1 MVIFIIRKG
10 EKEELLKIKQVPY
23 TFSKEKGDF
32 LDSNLNE
39 NHFTIMGY
47 NDKEVF
53 IRANSKVIYKDKEII
68 GDFKIKENETFIAN
82 GIEITLAKIDIGV
95 QVDEISRSQPTQ
107 FIDIEE
113 AEIPYLKILSGP
125 DAGKII
131 EIDKTGI
138 IGRGEEADY
147 KIDDQYVS
155 RKQAKIYVFDD
166 KYEIE
171 DIGGKNPT
179 LLNGKVLTKIT
190 PLHSGDEIQIGKTRI
205 LFVNPKE
212 KPESEIYKSKGIPV
226 YVYGILAFIILILI
240 GFGIWFYN
248 AQQENKFNNLI
259 SSASST
265 IPIISQLETTEKKIK
280 ALERAKDEIIQAE
293 KIKKNDQR
301 ILDLKPLIEK
311 LLNAWKD
318 VKLAEENINNGDYFS
333 ALNSIE
339 NAVKVLE
346 NDKYVN
352 SLYDQILIAT
362 VVQQNYAEAKALF
375 ENGKVN
381 EALEVL
387 NLALNRAPDHPQ
399 LLELKKI
406 ILDAQRRKTTQS
418 EIQQKLA
425 SLKDVKPK
433 EEKKEEVVQKSKE
446 QKSLESTIKI
456 DVPKINLETTQPEIN
471 LDITLDETKNLVNAY
486 EKEHNLDK
494 TIRIATSILQND
506 PNNVKA
512 KYYLRLAQ
520 KEKQALA
527 YEKQGKKAEAISIW
541 EEILK
546 LDPSN
551 NWARQALSR
560 LGKWKDFW

>member
-47 NDKEVF
+47 SDKEVF

-68 GDFKIKENETFIAN
+68 GDFKIRENETFIAN

-95 QVDEISRSQPTQ
+95 QAEDISRSQPTQ

-113 AEIPYLKILSGP
+113 AEVPYLKILSGP

-179 LLNGKVLTKIT
+179 LLNGKVLTKIM

-212 KPESEIYKSKGIPV
+212 KPESEIYKSKGIPA
-226 YVYGILAFIILILI
+226 YVYGILAFIIIILI

-265 IPIISQLETTEKKIK
+265 IPIISQLETTEKKIN
-280 ALERAKDEIIQAE
+280 ALERAKDEINQAE

-301 ILDLKPLIEK
+301 ISDLKPLIEK

-318 VKLAEENINNGDYFS
+318 VKKAEESINNGDYFS

-339 NAVKVLE
+339 NAIKVLE

-375 ENGKVN
+375 ENGKIN

-433 EEKKEEVVQKSKE
+433 EEKKEEVAQKPKE

-456 DVPKINLETTQPEIN
+456 DVPRINLETAQPEIN

-494 TIRIATSILQND
+494 TIRIATSILQSD

-551 NWARQALSR
+551 TWAKQALLR
-560 LGKWKDFW
+560 LGK

>member
-95 QVDEISRSQPTQ
+95 QVDDISRSQPTQ

-560 LGKWKDFW
+560 LGK

>member
-47 NDKEVF
+47 NNKEVF

-68 GDFKIKENETFIAN
+68 GDFKIRENETFVAN

-95 QVDEISRSQPTQ
+95 QVDDMSKSQPTQ

-113 AEIPYLKILSGP
+113 AEVPYLKILSGP

-138 IGRGEEADY
+138 IGRGDEADY
-147 KIDDQYVS
+147 RIDDQYVS

-166 KYEIE
+166 RYEIE

-179 LLNGKVLTKIT
+179 LLNGKVLTKIM

-212 KPESEIYKSKGIPV
+212 KPESEIYRSKGIPV
-226 YVYGILAFIILILI
+226 YVYGILGVIIIALI

-265 IPIISQLETTEKKIK
+265 IPIISQLETTEKKIN
-280 ALERAKDEIIQAE
+280 ALERARNEIIQAE

-318 VKLAEENINNGDYFS
+318 VKTAEDKINNGDYFS

-339 NAVKVLE
+339 NAIKVLE
-346 NDKYVN
+346 NERYVN

-375 ENGKVN
+375 ESGKVN

-406 ILDAQRRKTTQS
+406 ILDTQKKRTTKS

-425 SLKDVKPK
+425 SLKEVKPK
-433 EEKKEEVVQKSKE
+433 EEKKEEIAEKPKE
-446 QKSLESTIKI
+446 QKTLEPTIKI

-551 NWARQALSR
+551 NWAKQALSR
-560 LGKWKDFW
+560 LGK

>member
-47 NDKEVF
+47 NNKEVF

-68 GDFKIKENETFIAN
+68 GDFKIRENETFVAN

-95 QVDEISRSQPTQ
+95 QVDDISKSQPTQ

-113 AEIPYLKILSGP
+113 AEVPYLKILSGP

-138 IGRGEEADY
+138 IGRGDEADY
-147 KIDDQYVS
+147 RIDDQYVS

-166 KYEIE
+166 RYEIE

-179 LLNGKVLTKIT
+179 LLNGKVLTKIM

-212 KPESEIYKSKGIPV
+212 KPESEIYRSKGIPV
-226 YVYGILAFIILILI
+226 YVYGILGVIIIALI

-265 IPIISQLETTEKKIK
+265 IPIISQLETTEKKIN
-280 ALERAKDEIIQAE
+280 ALERARNEIIQAE

-318 VKLAEENINNGDYFS
+318 VKTAEDKINNGDYFS

-339 NAVKVLE
+339 NAIKVLE
-346 NDKYVN
+346 NERYVN

-375 ENGKVN
+375 ENGKIN

-406 ILDAQRRKTTQS
+406 ILDTQKKRTTKS
-418 EIQQKLA
+418 EIQRKLA
-425 SLKDVKPK
+425 SLKEVKPK
-433 EEKKEEVVQKSKE
+433 EEKKEEIAEKPKE
-446 QKSLESTIKI
+446 QKILEPTIKI
-456 DVPKINLETTQPEIN
+456 DVPKINLEIIQPEIN

-527 YEKQGKKAEAISIW
+527 YEKQGKKAEAISVW

-551 NWARQALSR
+551 IWAKQALSR
-560 LGKWKDFW
+560 LGK

>member
-47 NDKEVF
+47 NNKEVF

-68 GDFKIKENETFIAN
+68 GDFKIRENETFVAN

-95 QVDEISRSQPTQ
+95 QVDDMSKSQPTQ

-113 AEIPYLKILSGP
+113 AEVPYLKILSGP

-138 IGRGEEADY
+138 IGRGDEADY
-147 KIDDQYVS
+147 RIDDQYVS

-166 KYEIE
+166 RYEIE

-179 LLNGKVLTKIT
+179 LLNGKVLTKIM

-212 KPESEIYKSKGIPV
+212 KPESEIYRSKGIPV
-226 YVYGILAFIILILI
+226 YVYGILGVIIIALI

-265 IPIISQLETTEKKIK
+265 IPIISQLETTEKKIN
-280 ALERAKDEIIQAE
+280 ALERARNEIIQAE

-318 VKLAEENINNGDYFS
+318 VKTSEDKINNGDYFS

-339 NAVKVLE
+339 NAIKVLE
-346 NDKYVN
+346 NERYVN

-375 ENGKVN
+375 ENGKIN

-406 ILDAQRRKTTQS
+406 ILDTQKKRTTKS
-418 EIQQKLA
+418 EIQRKLA
-425 SLKDVKPK
+425 SLKEVKPK
-433 EEKKEEVVQKSKE
+433 EEKKEEIAEKPKE
-446 QKSLESTIKI
+446 QKILEPTIKI
-456 DVPKINLETTQPEIN
+456 DVPKINLEIIQPEIN

-527 YEKQGKKAEAISIW
+527 YEKQGKKAEAISVW

-551 NWARQALSR
+551 IWAKQALSR
-560 LGKWKDFW
+560 LGK

>member
-32 LDSNLNE
+32 LDINLNE

-47 NDKEVF
+47 NNKEVF
-53 IRANSKVIYKDKEII
+53 IRANSKVIHKDKEII
-68 GDFKIKENETFIAN
+68 GDFKIRENETFVAN

-95 QVDEISRSQPTQ
+95 QVDDMSKSQPTQ

-113 AEIPYLKILSGP
+113 AEVPYLKILSGP

-138 IGRGEEADY
+138 IGRGDEADY
-147 KIDDQYVS
+147 RIDDQYVS

-166 KYEIE
+166 RYEIE

-179 LLNGKVLTKIT
+179 LLNGKVLTKIM

-226 YVYGILAFIILILI
+226 YVYGILGVIIIALI

-265 IPIISQLETTEKKIK
+265 IPIISQLETTEKKIN
-280 ALERAKDEIIQAE
+280 ALERARNEIIQAE

-318 VKLAEENINNGDYFS
+318 VKTAEDKINSGDYFS
-333 ALNSIE
+333 ALNPIE
-339 NAVKVLE
+339 NAIKVLE
-346 NDKYVN
+346 NERYVN

-375 ENGKVN
+375 ENGKIN

-406 ILDAQRRKTTQS
+406 ILDTQKKRTTKS
-418 EIQQKLA
+418 EIQRKLA
-425 SLKDVKPK
+425 SLREVKPK
-433 EEKKEEVVQKSKE
+433 EEKKEEIAEKPKE
-446 QKSLESTIKI
+446 QKTLEPTIKI

-551 NWARQALSR
+551 NWAKQALSR
-560 LGKWKDFW
+560 LGK

>member
-47 NDKEVF
+47 NNKEVF

-68 GDFKIKENETFIAN
+68 GDFKIRENETFVAN

-95 QVDEISRSQPTQ
+95 QVDDMSKSQPTQ

-113 AEIPYLKILSGP
+113 AEVPYLKILSGP

-138 IGRGEEADY
+138 IGRGDEADY
-147 KIDDQYVS
+147 RIDDQYVS

-166 KYEIE
+166 RYEIE

-179 LLNGKVLTKIT
+179 LLNGKVLTKIM

-212 KPESEIYKSKGIPV
+212 KPESEIYRSKGIPV
-226 YVYGILAFIILILI
+226 YVYGILGVIIIALI

-265 IPIISQLETTEKKIK
+265 IPIISQLETTEKKIN
-280 ALERAKDEIIQAE
+280 ALERARNEIIQAE

-318 VKLAEENINNGDYFS
+318 VKTAEDKINSGDYFS

-339 NAVKVLE
+339 NAIKVLE
-346 NDKYVN
+346 NERYVN

-375 ENGKVN
+375 ENGKIN

-406 ILDAQRRKTTQS
+406 ILDAQKKRTTKS
-418 EIQQKLA
+418 EIQRKLA
-425 SLKDVKPK
+425 SLKEVKPK
-433 EEKKEEVVQKSKE
+433 EEKKEEIAEKQKE
-446 QKSLESTIKI
+446 QKILELSIKI
-456 DVPKINLETTQPEIN
+456 DVPKINLETIQPEIN

-506 PNNVKA
+506 PNNVTA

-520 KEKQALA
+520 KEKQAIA
-527 YEKQGKKAEAISIW
+527 YEKQGKKAEAISVW

-551 NWARQALSR
+551 IWAKQALSR
-560 LGKWKDFW
+560 LGK

>member
-47 NDKEVF
+47 NNKEVF

-68 GDFKIKENETFIAN
+68 GDFKIRENETFVAN

-95 QVDEISRSQPTQ
+95 QVDDMSKSQPTQ

-113 AEIPYLKILSGP
+113 AEVPYLKILSGP

-138 IGRGEEADY
+138 IGRGDEADY
-147 KIDDQYVS
+147 RIDDQYVS

-166 KYEIE
+166 RYEIE

-179 LLNGKVLTKIT
+179 LLNGKVLTKIM

-212 KPESEIYKSKGIPV
+212 KPESEIYRSKGIPV
-226 YVYGILAFIILILI
+226 YVYGILGVIIIALI

-265 IPIISQLETTEKKIK
+265 IPIISQLETTEKKIN
-280 ALERAKDEIIQAE
+280 ALERARNEIIQAE

-318 VKLAEENINNGDYFS
+318 VKTSEDKINNGDYFS

-339 NAVKVLE
+339 NAIKVLE
-346 NDKYVN
+346 NERYVN

-375 ENGKVN
+375 ENGKIN

-406 ILDAQRRKTTQS
+406 ILDTQKKRTTKS
-418 EIQQKLA
+418 EIQRKLA
-425 SLKDVKPK
+425 SLKEVKPK
-433 EEKKEEVVQKSKE
+433 EEKKEEIAEKPKE
-446 QKSLESTIKI
+446 QKTLEPTIKI
-456 DVPKINLETTQPEIN
+456 DVPKINLEIIQPEIN

-527 YEKQGKKAEAISIW
+527 YEKQGKKAEAISVW

-551 NWARQALSR
+551 IWAKQALSR
-560 LGKWKDFW
+560 LGK

>member
-47 NDKEVF
+47 NNKEVF

-68 GDFKIKENETFIAN
+68 GDFKIRENETFVAN

-95 QVDEISRSQPTQ
+95 QVDDMSKSQPTQ

-113 AEIPYLKILSGP
+113 AEVPYLKILSGP

-138 IGRGEEADY
+138 IGRGDEADY
-147 KIDDQYVS
+147 RIDDQYVS

-166 KYEIE
+166 RYEIE

-179 LLNGKVLTKIT
+179 LLNGKVLTKIM

-212 KPESEIYKSKGIPV
+212 KPESEIYRSKGIPV
-226 YVYGILAFIILILI
+226 YVYGILGVIIIALI

-265 IPIISQLETTEKKIK
+265 IPIISQLETTEKKIN
-280 ALERAKDEIIQAE
+280 ALERARNEIIQAE

-318 VKLAEENINNGDYFS
+318 VKTSEDKINNGDYFS

-339 NAVKVLE
+339 NAIKVLE
-346 NDKYVN
+346 NERYVN

-375 ENGKVN
+375 ENGKIN

-406 ILDAQRRKTTQS
+406 ILDTQKKRTTKS
-418 EIQQKLA
+418 EIQRKLA
-425 SLKDVKPK
+425 SLKEVKPK
-433 EEKKEEVVQKSKE
+433 EEKKEEIAEKPKE
-446 QKSLESTIKI
+446 QKTLEPTIKI
-456 DVPKINLETTQPEIN
+456 DVPKINLETIQPEIN

-527 YEKQGKKAEAISIW
+527 YEKQGKKAEAISVW

-551 NWARQALSR
+551 IWAKQALSR
-560 LGKWKDFW
+560 LGK

>member
-1 MVIFIIRKG
+1 MIIFIIRKG

-47 NDKEVF
+47 NNKEVF

-68 GDFKIKENETFIAN
+68 GDFKIRENETFVAN

-95 QVDEISRSQPTQ
+95 QVDDMSKSQPTQ

-113 AEIPYLKILSGP
+113 AEVPYLKILSGP

-138 IGRGEEADY
+138 IGRGDEADY
-147 KIDDQYVS
+147 RIDDQYVS

-166 KYEIE
+166 RYEIE

-179 LLNGKVLTKIT
+179 LLNGRVLTKIM

-212 KPESEIYKSKGIPV
+212 KPESEIYRSKGIPV
-226 YVYGILAFIILILI
+226 YVYGILGVIIIALI

-265 IPIISQLETTEKKIK
+265 IPIISQLETTEKKIN
-280 ALERAKDEIIQAE
+280 ALERARNEIIQAE

-318 VKLAEENINNGDYFS
+318 VKTAEDKINSGDYFS

-339 NAVKVLE
+339 NAIKVLE
-346 NDKYVN
+346 NERYVN

-375 ENGKVN
+375 ENGKIN

-406 ILDAQRRKTTQS
+406 ILDAQKKRTTKS
-418 EIQQKLA
+418 EIQRKLA
-425 SLKDVKPK
+425 SLKEVKPK
-433 EEKKEEVVQKSKE
+433 EEKKEEIAEKPKE
-446 QKSLESTIKI
+446 QKTLELTIKI
-456 DVPKINLETTQPEIN
+456 DVPKINLEIIQPEIN

-527 YEKQGKKAEAISIW
+527 YEKQGKKAEAISVW

-551 NWARQALSR
+551 IWAKQALSR
-560 LGKWKDFW
+560 LGK

>member
-47 NDKEVF
+47 NNKEVF

-387 NLALNRAPDHPQ
+387 NLALNRVPDHPQ

-560 LGKWKDFW
+560 LGK

>member
-387 NLALNRAPDHPQ
+387 NLALNIVPDHPQ

-560 LGKWKDFW
+560 LGK

>member
-1 MVIFIIRKG
+1 MLIFIIRKG

-23 TFSKEKGDF
+23 TFSNQKGDF
-32 LDSNLNE
+32 LDSSLNE

-68 GDFKIKENETFIAN
+68 GDFKIKENETLVAN

-95 QVDEISRSQPTQ
+95 QAEEIARSQPTQ

-113 AEIPYLKILSGP
+113 AEVPYLKILSGP

-131 EIDKTGI
+131 EVDKTGI
-138 IGRGEEADY
+138 IGRGEDADY
-147 KIDDQYVS
+147 KIEDQYVS

-212 KPESEIYKSKGIPV
+212 KPESEIYKSKGIPA
-226 YVYGILAFIILILI
+226 YVYGILVFIILILI

-265 IPIISQLETTEKKIK
+265 IPIISQLETTEKKIN
-280 ALERAKDEIIQAE
+280 ALERAKGEIIQAE

-301 ILDLKPLIEK
+301 VLDLKPLIEK

-318 VKLAEENINNGDYFS
+318 VKNAEEHINNGDYFS

-339 NAVKVLE
+339 NAIKVLE

-375 ENGKVN
+375 ENGKPN
-381 EALEVL
+381 EALEIL

-406 ILDAQRRKTTQS
+406 ILSAQKKKTTQS

-433 EEKKEEVVQKSKE
+433 EEKKEELAQKPKE
-446 QKSLESTIKI
+446 QKTLESTIKI

-527 YEKQGKKAEAISIW
+527 YERQGKKTEAISIW

-551 NWARQALSR
+551 NWAKQALSR
-560 LGKWKDFW
+560 LGK

>member
-47 NDKEVF
+47 NNKEVF

-68 GDFKIKENETFIAN
+68 GDFKIRENETFVAN

-95 QVDEISRSQPTQ
+95 QVDDMSKSQPTQ

-113 AEIPYLKILSGP
+113 AEVPYLKILSGP

-138 IGRGEEADY
+138 IGRGDEADY
-147 KIDDQYVS
+147 RIDDQYVS

-166 KYEIE
+166 RYEIE

-179 LLNGKVLTKIT
+179 LLNGKVLTKIM

-212 KPESEIYKSKGIPV
+212 KPESEIYRSKGIPV
-226 YVYGILAFIILILI
+226 YVYGILGVIIIALI

-265 IPIISQLETTEKKIK
+265 IPIISQLETTEKKIN
-280 ALERAKDEIIQAE
+280 ALERARNEIIQAE

-318 VKLAEENINNGDYFS
+318 VKTSEDKINNGDYFS

-339 NAVKVLE
+339 NAIKVLE
-346 NDKYVN
+346 NERYVN

-375 ENGKVN
+375 ENGKIN

-406 ILDAQRRKTTQS
+406 ILDTQKKRTTKS
-418 EIQQKLA
+418 EIQRKLA
-425 SLKDVKPK
+425 SLKEVKPK
-433 EEKKEEVVQKSKE
+433 EEKKEEIAEKPKE
-446 QKSLESTIKI
+446 QKTLESTIKI
-456 DVPKINLETTQPEIN
+456 DVPKINLETIQPEIN

-527 YEKQGKKAEAISIW
+527 YEKQGKKAEAISVW

-551 NWARQALSR
+551 IWAKQALSR
-560 LGKWKDFW
+560 LGKWKNFW

>member
-47 NDKEVF
+47 SDKEVF
-53 IRANSKVIYKDKEII
+53 IRANSKVIYKDREII

-82 GIEITLAKIDIGV
+82 GIEITLAKIDIGI
-95 QVDEISRSQPTQ
+95 QAEDISRSQPTQ

-113 AEIPYLKILSGP
+113 AEVPYLKILSGP

-179 LLNGKVLTKIT
+179 LLNGKVLTKIM

-212 KPESEIYKSKGIPV
+212 KPESEIYKSKGIPA
-226 YVYGILAFIILILI
+226 YVYGILALIIIILI

-265 IPIISQLETTEKKIK
+265 IPIISQLETTDKKIN

-318 VKLAEENINNGDYFS
+318 VKKAEENINNGDYFS
-333 ALNSIE
+333 ALSSIE
-339 NAVKVLE
+339 NAIKVLE

-375 ENGKVN
+375 ENGKIN

-433 EEKKEEVVQKSKE
+433 EEKKEEVAQKPKE

-456 DVPKINLETTQPEIN
+456 DVPKINLESIQPEIN

-551 NWARQALSR
+551 TWAKQALSR
-560 LGKWKDFW
+560 LGK

>member
-47 NDKEVF
+47 NNKEVF

-68 GDFKIKENETFIAN
+68 GDFKIRENETFVAN

-95 QVDEISRSQPTQ
+95 QVDDMSKSQPTQ

-113 AEIPYLKILSGP
+113 AEVPYLKILSGP

-138 IGRGEEADY
+138 IGRGDEADY
-147 KIDDQYVS
+147 RIDDQYVS

-166 KYEIE
+166 RYEIE

-179 LLNGKVLTKIT
+179 LLNGKVLTKIM

-212 KPESEIYKSKGIPV
+212 KPESEIYRSKGIPV
-226 YVYGILAFIILILI
+226 YVYGILGVIIIALI

-265 IPIISQLETTEKKIK
+265 IPIISQLETTEKKIN
-280 ALERAKDEIIQAE
+280 ALERARNEIIQAE

-318 VKLAEENINNGDYFS
+318 VKTAEDKINSGDYFS

-339 NAVKVLE
+339 NAIKVLE
-346 NDKYVN
+346 NERYVN

-375 ENGKVN
+375 ENGKIN

-406 ILDAQRRKTTQS
+406 ILDAQKKRTTKS

-425 SLKDVKPK
+425 SLKEIKPK
-433 EEKKEEVVQKSKE
+433 EEKKEEIAEKPKE
-446 QKSLESTIKI
+446 QKTLESTIKI
-456 DVPKINLETTQPEIN
+456 DVPKINLETIQPEIN

-527 YEKQGKKAEAISIW
+527 YEKQGKKAEAISVW

-551 NWARQALSR
+551 NWAKQALSR
-560 LGKWKDFW
+560 LGK

>member
-47 NDKEVF
+47 NNKEVF

-68 GDFKIKENETFIAN
+68 GDFKIRENETFVAN

-95 QVDEISRSQPTQ
+95 QVDDMSKSQPTQ

-113 AEIPYLKILSGP
+113 AEVPYLKILSGP

-138 IGRGEEADY
+138 IGRGDEADY
-147 KIDDQYVS
+147 RIDDQYVS

-166 KYEIE
+166 RYEIE

-179 LLNGKVLTKIT
+179 LLNGKVLTKIM

-212 KPESEIYKSKGIPV
+212 KPESEIYRSKGIPV
-226 YVYGILAFIILILI
+226 YVYGILGVIIIALI

-265 IPIISQLETTEKKIK
+265 IPIISQLETTEKKIN
-280 ALERAKDEIIQAE
+280 ALERARNEIIQAE

-318 VKLAEENINNGDYFS
+318 VKTAEDKINSGDYFS

-339 NAVKVLE
+339 NAIKVLE
-346 NDKYVN
+346 NERYVN

-375 ENGKVN
+375 ENGKIN

-406 ILDAQRRKTTQS
+406 ILDTQKKRTTKS
-418 EIQQKLA
+418 EIQRKLA
-425 SLKDVKPK
+425 SLKEVKPK
-433 EEKKEEVVQKSKE
+433 EEKKEEIAEKPKE
-446 QKSLESTIKI
+446 QKTLESTIKI
-456 DVPKINLETTQPEIN
+456 DVPKINLETIQPEIN

-527 YEKQGKKAEAISIW
+527 YEKQGKKAEAISVW

-551 NWARQALSR
+551 IWAKQALSR

>member
-560 LGKWKDFW
+560 LGK

>member
-47 NDKEVF
+47 NNKEVF

-68 GDFKIKENETFIAN
+68 GDFKIRENETFVAN

-95 QVDEISRSQPTQ
+95 QVDDMSKSQPTQ

-113 AEIPYLKILSGP
+113 AEVPYLKILSGP

-138 IGRGEEADY
+138 IGRGDEADY
-147 KIDDQYVS
+147 RIDDQYVS

-166 KYEIE
+166 RYEIE

-179 LLNGKVLTKIT
+179 LLNGKVLTKIM

-212 KPESEIYKSKGIPV
+212 KPESEIYRSKGIPV
-226 YVYGILAFIILILI
+226 YVYGILGVIIIALI

-265 IPIISQLETTEKKIK
+265 IPIISQLETTEKKIN
-280 ALERAKDEIIQAE
+280 ALERARNEIIQAE

-318 VKLAEENINNGDYFS
+318 VKTAEDKINNGDYFS

-339 NAVKVLE
+339 NAIKVLE
-346 NDKYVN
+346 NERYVN

-375 ENGKVN
+375 ENGKIN

-406 ILDAQRRKTTQS
+406 ILDTQKKRTTKS
-418 EIQQKLA
+418 EIQRKLA
-425 SLKDVKPK
+425 SLKEVKPK
-433 EEKKEEVVQKSKE
+433 EEKKEEIAEKPKE
-446 QKSLESTIKI
+446 QKILEPTIKI
-456 DVPKINLETTQPEIN
+456 DVPKINLETIQPEIN

-551 NWARQALSR
+551 NWAKQALSR
-560 LGKWKDFW
+560 LGK

>member
-47 NDKEVF
+47 NNKEVF

-68 GDFKIKENETFIAN
+68 GDFKIRENETFVAN

-95 QVDEISRSQPTQ
+95 QVDDMSKSQPTQ

-113 AEIPYLKILSGP
+113 AEVPYLKILSGP

-138 IGRGEEADY
+138 IGRGDEADY
-147 KIDDQYVS
+147 RIDDQYVS

-166 KYEIE
+166 RYEIE

-179 LLNGKVLTKIT
+179 LLNGKVLTKIM

-212 KPESEIYKSKGIPV
+212 KPESEIYRSKGIPV
-226 YVYGILAFIILILI
+226 YVYGILGVIIIALI

-265 IPIISQLETTEKKIK
+265 IPIISQLETTEKKIN
-280 ALERAKDEIIQAE
+280 ALERARNEIIQAE

-318 VKLAEENINNGDYFS
+318 VKTAEDKINNGDYFS

-339 NAVKVLE
+339 NAIKVLE
-346 NDKYVN
+346 NERYVN

-375 ENGKVN
+375 ENGKIN

-406 ILDAQRRKTTQS
+406 ILDTQKKRTTKS

-425 SLKDVKPK
+425 SLKEVKPK
-433 EEKKEEVVQKSKE
+433 EEKKEEIAEKPKE
-446 QKSLESTIKI
+446 QKTLESTIKI
-456 DVPKINLETTQPEIN
+456 DVPKINLETIQPEIN

-551 NWARQALSR
+551 NWAKQALSR
-560 LGKWKDFW
+560 LGK

>member
-47 NDKEVF
+47 NNKEVF

-68 GDFKIKENETFIAN
+68 GDFKIRENETFVAN

-95 QVDEISRSQPTQ
+95 QVDDISKSQPTQ

-113 AEIPYLKILSGP
+113 AEVPYLKILSGP

-138 IGRGEEADY
+138 IGRGDEADY
-147 KIDDQYVS
+147 RIDDQYVS

-166 KYEIE
+166 RYEIE

-179 LLNGKVLTKIT
+179 LLNGKVLTKIM

-212 KPESEIYKSKGIPV
+212 KPESEIYRSKGIPV
-226 YVYGILAFIILILI
+226 YVYGILGVIIIALI

-265 IPIISQLETTEKKIK
+265 IPIISQLETTEKKIN
-280 ALERAKDEIIQAE
+280 ALERARNEIIQAE

-318 VKLAEENINNGDYFS
+318 VKTAEDKINSGDYFS

-339 NAVKVLE
+339 NAIKVLE
-346 NDKYVN
+346 NERYVN

-375 ENGKVN
+375 ENGKIN

-406 ILDAQRRKTTQS
+406 ILDAQKKRTTKS

-425 SLKDVKPK
+425 SLKEVKPK
-433 EEKKEEVVQKSKE
+433 EEKKEEIAEKPKE
-446 QKSLESTIKI
+446 QKTLEPTIKI

-527 YEKQGKKAEAISIW
+527 YEKQGKKAEAISVW

-551 NWARQALSR
+551 IWAKQALSR
-560 LGKWKDFW
+560 LGK

>member
-47 NDKEVF
+47 NNKEVF

-68 GDFKIKENETFIAN
+68 GDFKIRENETFVAN

-95 QVDEISRSQPTQ
+95 QVDDMSKSQPTQ

-113 AEIPYLKILSGP
+113 AEVPYLKILSGP

-138 IGRGEEADY
+138 IGRGDEADY
-147 KIDDQYVS
+147 RIDDQYVS

-166 KYEIE
+166 RYEIE

-179 LLNGKVLTKIT
+179 LLNGKVLTKIM

-212 KPESEIYKSKGIPV
+212 KPESEIYRSKGIPV
-226 YVYGILAFIILILI
+226 YVYGILGVIIIALI

-265 IPIISQLETTEKKIK
+265 IPIISQLETTEKKIN
-280 ALERAKDEIIQAE
+280 ALERARNEIIQAE

-318 VKLAEENINNGDYFS
+318 VKTAEDKINNGDYFS

-339 NAVKVLE
+339 NAIKVLE
-346 NDKYVN
+346 NERYVN

-375 ENGKVN
+375 ENGKIN

-406 ILDAQRRKTTQS
+406 ILDTQKKRTTKS
-418 EIQQKLA
+418 EIQRKLA
-425 SLKDVKPK
+425 SLKEVKPK
-433 EEKKEEVVQKSKE
+433 EEKKEEIAEKPKE
-446 QKSLESTIKI
+446 QKTLESTIKI
-456 DVPKINLETTQPEIN
+456 DVPKINLETIQPEIN

-551 NWARQALSR
+551 NWAKQALSR
-560 LGKWKDFW
+560 LGK

>member
-47 NDKEVF
+47 NNKEVF

-68 GDFKIKENETFIAN
+68 GDFKIRENETFVAN

-95 QVDEISRSQPTQ
+95 QVDDISKSQPTQ

-113 AEIPYLKILSGP
+113 AEVPYLKILSGP

-138 IGRGEEADY
+138 IGRGDEADY
-147 KIDDQYVS
+147 RIDDQYVS

-166 KYEIE
+166 RYEIE

-179 LLNGKVLTKIT
+179 LLNGKVLTKIM

-212 KPESEIYKSKGIPV
+212 KPESEIYRSKGIPV
-226 YVYGILAFIILILI
+226 YVYGILGVIIIALI

-265 IPIISQLETTEKKIK
+265 IPIISQLETTEKKIN
-280 ALERAKDEIIQAE
+280 ALERARNEIIQAE

-318 VKLAEENINNGDYFS
+318 VKTAEDKINNGDYFS

-339 NAVKVLE
+339 NAIKVLE

-375 ENGKVN
+375 ENGKIN

-406 ILDAQRRKTTQS
+406 ILDAQKKRTTKS
-418 EIQQKLA
+418 EIQRKLA
-425 SLKDVKPK
+425 SLKEVKPK
-433 EEKKEEVVQKSKE
+433 EEKKEEIAEKPKE
-446 QKSLESTIKI
+446 QKTLEPTIKI
-456 DVPKINLETTQPEIN
+456 DVPKINLEIIQPEIN

-551 NWARQALSR
+551 IWAKQALSR
-560 LGKWKDFW
+560 LGK

>member
-47 NDKEVF
+47 NNKEVF

-68 GDFKIKENETFIAN
+68 GDFKIRENETFVAN

-95 QVDEISRSQPTQ
+95 QVDDMSKSQPTQ

-113 AEIPYLKILSGP
+113 AEVPYLKILSGP

-138 IGRGEEADY
+138 IGRGDEADY
-147 KIDDQYVS
+147 RIDDQYVS

-166 KYEIE
+166 RYEIE

-179 LLNGKVLTKIT
+179 LLNGKVLTKIM

-212 KPESEIYKSKGIPV
+212 KPESEIYRSKGIPV
-226 YVYGILAFIILILI
+226 YVYGILGVIIIALI

-265 IPIISQLETTEKKIK
+265 IPIISQLETTEKKIN
-280 ALERAKDEIIQAE
+280 ALERARNEIIQAE

-318 VKLAEENINNGDYFS
+318 VKTSEDKINNGDYFS

-339 NAVKVLE
+339 NAIKVLE
-346 NDKYVN
+346 NERYVN

-375 ENGKVN
+375 ENGKIN

-406 ILDAQRRKTTQS
+406 ILDTQKKRTTKS
-418 EIQQKLA
+418 EIQRKLA
-425 SLKDVKPK
+425 SLKEVKPK
-433 EEKKEEVVQKSKE
+433 EEKKEEIAEKPKE
-446 QKSLESTIKI
+446 QKTLESTIKI
-456 DVPKINLETTQPEIN
+456 DVPKINLETIQPEIN

-527 YEKQGKKAEAISIW
+527 YEKQGKKAEAISVW

-551 NWARQALSR
+551 IWAKQALSR
-560 LGKWKDFW
+560 LGK

>member
-47 NDKEVF
+47 SDKEVF

-68 GDFKIKENETFIAN
+68 GDFKIRENETFIAN

-95 QVDEISRSQPTQ
+95 QAEDISRSQPTQ

-113 AEIPYLKILSGP
+113 AEVPYLKILSGP

-179 LLNGKVLTKIT
+179 LLNGKVLTKIM

-212 KPESEIYKSKGIPV
+212 KPESEIYKSKGIPA
-226 YVYGILAFIILILI
+226 YVYGILAFIIIILI

-265 IPIISQLETTEKKIK
+265 IPIISQLETTEKKIS
-280 ALERAKDEIIQAE
+280 ALERAKNEIIQAE

-301 ILDLKPLIEK
+301 ISDLKPLIEK

-318 VKLAEENINNGDYFS
+318 VKKAEESINNGDYFS

-339 NAVKVLE
+339 NAIKVLE

-375 ENGKVN
+375 ENGKIN

-433 EEKKEEVVQKSKE
+433 EEKKEEVAQKPKE

-456 DVPKINLETTQPEIN
+456 DVPRINLETAQPEIN

-551 NWARQALSR
+551 TWAKQALLR
-560 LGKWKDFW
+560 LGK

>member
-23 TFSKEKGDF
+23 NFSKEKGDF

-95 QVDEISRSQPTQ
+95 QVDDISRSQPTQ

-560 LGKWKDFW
+560 LGK

>member
-1 MVIFIIRKG
+1 MIIFIIRKG
-10 EKEELLKIKQVPY
+10 EKEELLKVKQVPY

-32 LDSNLNE
+32 LDRNLNE

-68 GDFKIKENETFIAN
+68 GDFKIRENETFIAN

-95 QVDEISRSQPTQ
+95 QVDEIQRSQPTQ

-155 RKQAKIYVFDD
+155 RKQAKIYIFDD

-190 PLHSGDEIQIGKTRI
+190 ALHSGDEIQIGKTRI

-212 KPESEIYKSKGIPV
+212 KPESEIYKSKGIPA
-226 YVYGILAFIILILI
+226 YVYGILGLIIIILI

-248 AQQENKFNNLI
+248 VQQENKFNNLI

-265 IPIISQLETTEKKIK
+265 IPIISQLETTEKKIN
-280 ALERAKDEIIQAE
+280 ALERAKNEVIQAE

-301 ILDLKPLIEK
+301 ISDLKPLIEK
-311 LLNAWKD
+311 LLNAWKN
-318 VKLAEENINNGDYFS
+318 VKSAEEKIKSADYFS

-339 NAVKVLE
+339 NAINILE

-375 ENGKVN
+375 ENGKIN

-406 ILDAQRRKTTQS
+406 VLDAQRRKPAQT
-418 EIQQKLA
+418 EIRKKLA
-425 SLKDVKPK
+425 SLKEIKPK
-433 EEKKEEVVQKSKE
+433 EEKRQEISQKTQE
-446 QKSLESTIKI
+446 QKTLESTIKI
-456 DVPKINLETTQPEIN
+456 DIPKINLETTQPEIS

-551 NWARQALSR
+551 YWAKQALSR
-560 LGKWKDFW
+560 LGK